1 MWDMLTISR
10 RLNETRQEFAVEFYQ
25 DVSLIVKVIIQK
37 RFFTTAILKGHRDD
51 QYGSQVFFLLMYN
64 TVNLSLEP

>member
-10 RLNETRQEFAVEFYQ
+10 RLNETRQEFSVELYQ

-37 RFFTTAILKGHRDD
+37 RSAFSPITAILKGHRDD
-51 QYGSQVFFLLMYN
+51 QYGSQVF
-64 TVNLSLEP
+64 TVDV